1 MSTPKLEHRPATDVL
16 ELSADRCSVLEP
28 LQASSFIQIT
38 ADGAVLEGR
47 QGRVLGQ
54 KGCHLHD
61 AGGVFPPQPGAVVK
75 PYMPAVLQ
83 QQCQVPEAVFSW
95 LFLPEKP
102 PVWFLLSGA
111 M

>member
-1 MSTPKLEHRPATDVL
+1 MSTPELEHRPATDMLESADRWSVL
-16 ELSADRCSVLEP
+16 EL
-28 LQASSFIQIT
+28 LQASSLIQIT
-38 ADGAVLEGR
+38 ADGAFLEGT

-54 KGCHLHD
+54 QGCHHHD
-61 AGGVFPPQPGAVVK
+61 AGGVFPPQLGSVVK
-75 PYMPAVLQ
+75 PDMPAALQ
-83 QQCQVPEAVFSW
+83 QQWQVPEAVVSW